1 MKLAFASA
9 FITYFALLF
18 MIGAYIKRKNKVA
31 SLDLVL
37 GGRSLNFWVTS
48 LSAHASDM
56 SAWLFLAFPASFYM
70 GGLPQIWFALSL
82 VVGMYINWIYIAPRL
97 RVQTEALSASTLSTF
112 FERKFKDDSGYLRLV
127 TGLMALLF
135 LTYYLAAGMIAI
147 GALFESIF
155 ELNYI
160 IGLLVSVGVVVG
172 YTFIGGF
179 VSVAWVDLFQA
190 LFLLVAIVLVPALS
204 YNLVG
209 GFEAIQLAAKKAQV
223 SLNVFDIASWKDIV
237 LPFFGWLLGYFGM
250 PHIITKF
257 MAIKNPNEFKKCMY
271 VGISWQV
278 ITLTAA
284 VFVGLVGIAFF
295 KNGIENSEL
304 IFVELTKHLF
314 HPLMAGFVLCGIV
327 AATISTMDSQILTS
341 ASFASE
347 DVLPRFV
354 KGFSKTTLFRFS
366 VLAIAACAFWV
377 ALSRS
382 ATIMDTVYYAWAGL
396 GSSFA
401 PLVIASLY
409 CTKVTKQ
416 GALWGVLTGGIASA
430 VWPSVNLYLIQA
442 DIIGAIPAM
451 IPGFGLNCFAMYLG
465 SKLESKRE
473 SKFATQC
480 ELEKTI
486 K

>member
-9 FITYFALLF
+9 FITYFSILF
-18 MIGAYIKRKNKVA
+18 MIGAYIKKKNKVA
-31 SLDLVL
+31 SQDLVL

-82 VVGMYINWIYIAPRL
+82 VVGMYVNWIYIAPRL
-97 RVQTEALSASTLSTF
+97 RIQTEALSASTLSTF
-112 FERKFKDDSGYLRLV
+112 FERHFKDESGRLRLV
-127 TGLMALLF
+127 TGLIALLF
-135 LTYYLAAGMIAI
+135 LTNYLAAGMIAI

-155 ELNYI
+155 AIDYV

-190 LFLLVAIVLVPALS
+190 IFLLAAIVLVPALS
-204 YNLVG
+204 YSLVG
-209 GFEAIQLAAKKAQV
+209 GINAIELAAKKAQV
-223 SLNVFDIASWKDIV
+223 SLNILDVTSWKDIV
-237 LPFFGWLLGYFGM
+237 LPFFGWCLGYFGM

-257 MAIKNPNEFKKCMY
+257 MAIKNPGEFKKCMY
-271 VGISWQV
+271 VGITWQ
-278 ITLTAA
+278 ILTLTAA
-284 VFVGLVGIAFF
+284 VSVGLVGIAFF
-295 KNGIENSEL
+295 QNGITNPEL

-314 HPLMAGFVLCGIV
+314 HPLLAGFVLCGIV

-347 DVLPRFV
+347 DVLPKIVKRF
-354 KGFSKTTLFRFS
+354 SPTTLFRFS
-366 VLAIAACAFWV
+366 VVAIAACSFWI

-409 CTKVTKQ
+409 CPSVTKR
-416 GALWGVLTGGIASA
+416 GALWGVLTGGIVSA
-430 VWPSVNLYLIQA
+430 LWPSINLYLIQA
-442 DIIGAIPAM
+442 GIIGAIPSM
-451 IPGFGLNCFAMYLG
+451 IPGFGLNCLAMYLG
-465 SKLESKRE
+465 SKSEMR
-473 SKFATQC
+473 
-480 ELEKTI
+480 KTI